1 MVARDCK
8 PGSPPDGTVCA
19 DRRSC
24 DHLGPA
30 AAWAAE
36 EAHRRR
42 AGVPG
47 RGAGA
52 ARCPVGASLA
62 ADVLRPARAPVPL
75 PAEPARLSQAA
86 QGGRAAAGRG
96 DGLPGPRG
104 AVVARPGAADRRHPG
119 AVRELAG
126 DGPPVRAGRVG
137 RLRLLRGACALVLG
151 PEAVPGHHPG
161 RDAGGLVP
169 GQPED
174 RRARSRCR
182 TPGPCRPH
190 RRTAAGTDPD
200 RGTRASPGATS
211 RTWSPPATGC
221 TWSAPTAATSRPATG
236 RSAGSASGSSPSTT
250 PSKASST
257 SNATAAAPPKAST
270 PASPKGCSPWQQL
283 SGTTGPPPNP
293 SSDR

>member
-86 QGGRAAAGRG
+86 QGGRAAAGPVPPAG
-96 DGLPGPRG
+96 GGLPGAAPAARG
-104 AVVARPGAADRRHPG
+104 
-119 AVRELAG
+119 
-126 DGPPVRAGRVG
+126 GPPRHGAIGWIRQWIESVNDTLKGQLDLERHGGRTTEGVYA
-137 RLRLLRGACALVLG
+137 RITQRLLAM
-151 PEAVPGHHPG
+151 
-161 RDAGGLVP
+161 
-169 GQPED
+169 
-174 RRARSRCR
+174 
-182 TPGPCRPH
+182 
-190 RRTAAGTDPD
+190 
-200 RGTRASPGATS
+200 
-211 RTWSPPATGC
+211 
-221 TWSAPTAATSRPATG
+221 
-236 RSAGSASGSSPSTT
+236 
-250 PSKASST
+250 
-257 SNATAAAPPKAST
+257 ATAI
-270 PASPKGCSPWQQL
+270 WHNW
-283 SGTTGPPPNP
+283 TTAEPGKRSLTAYDP
-293 SSDR
+293 